1 MTHSASAPGR
11 ICLFGEHQD
20 YLGLPV
26 TAAAINL
33 RCRIDVILR
42 PDRLAV
48 FHLPDLRE
56 KRTLDLD
63 SLPPLRSRDYIASVL
78 RLGREEGWLRRDGF
92 DATVRSDI
100 PMAAGTSSSTAFVLA
115 LCAALADRNPTQAD
129 LVRRA
134 HAAEVVAFNEPGG
147 LMDHAS
153 CGFGGL
159 RAIAFTPEF
168 STSPVPIPAGAAWVL
183 GDSLQPKDTLQ
194 ILTRAKDARLALL
207 SRTHEGFDLATAG
220 AVPVGIWSEAE
231 RALWQA
237 TLDNRDISAAGT
249 RALET
254 GDLEAVGAHLSA
266 HHAVLR
272 DALGLSTPRIEAM
285 LEAALKHGALGG
297 KLNGS
302 GGGGCCFVL
311 CHPQD
316 AESIAASMTAAGG
329 IGMPVA
335 IDTTGVIISE
345 TP

>member
-1 MTHSASAPGR
+1 MTLSASAPGR
-11 ICLFGEHQD
+11 ICLYGEHQD

-33 RCRIDVILR
+33 RCRIDLTPR

-48 FHLPDLRE
+48 FHLPDLSER
-56 KRTLDLD
+56 RTLDLD
-63 SLPPLRSRDYIASVL
+63 ALPPLQPRDYIASVL
-78 RLGREEGWLRRDGF
+78 RLGRSEGWLRQNGF
-92 DATVRSDI
+92 EAAVRSDI
-100 PMAAGTSSSTAFVLA
+100 PMSAGTSSSTAFVLA
-115 LCAALADRNPTQAD
+115 LCAALADPKPSQGD

-134 HAAEVVAFNEPGG
+134 HQAEVVAFNEPGG

-153 CGFGGL
+153 CGLGGL
-159 RAIAFTPEF
+159 RTIAFTPDF
-168 STSPVPIPAGAAWVL
+168 TTSPVPMPAGAAWVL
-183 GDSLQPKDTLQ
+183 GDSLQPKDTLR
-194 ILTRAKDARLALL
+194 ILARAKDARLALL
-207 SRTHEGFDLATAG
+207 GRAPEGFDLATAG
-220 AVPVGIWSEAE
+220 AVPEGVWSEEE

-249 RALET
+249 RALQT

-311 CHPQD
+311 CRPAD
-316 AESIAASMTAAGG
+316 AENIAAAMTAAGG
-329 IGMPVA
+329 IGMPIE
-335 IDTTGVIISE
+335 IDTRGVTRPE
-345 TP
+345 MP